1 MMIYQPGIFVNL
13 FICGCSL
20 PVFFLKWKREKA
32 MFSIQ
37 HIIWIVISV
46 AAIVFGIFVLK
57 KKKPTLRQV
66 LTSACVVCV
75 ASELVKVFSCLQL
88 VPSADGSILYPYLEL
103 QHLPLHLC
111 SIQLFFILYCRF
123 GKGSIAGSRSKQLI
137 LQFMYPT
144 CAVGAPFA
152 IILPSIFNTTISV
165 SQAFTHPIAYQTFLY
180 HAMLIVLGMYIPMSG
195 EVKFSWKTYGKTM
208 GFLGLVFFAQIYLN
222 SLFADV
228 TYVNGKLSAV
238 NYVTNF
244 FFVFKTPIGI
254 ALNTKLA
261 WMIYVAILV
270 ALAFLLIWLL
280 YLPLRKTRCW
290 EKTGSDNQ

>member
-1 MMIYQPGIFVNL
+1 
-13 FICGCSL
+13 
-20 PVFFLKWKREKA
+20 

-46 AAIVFGIFVLK
+46 VLIALGVVIVK
-57 KKKPTLRQV
+57 KKRPTLMQV

-111 SIQLFFILYCRF
+111 SIQLVFIFWCRF
-123 GKGSIAGSRSKQLI
+123 GRGTVAENRTKQFL

-144 CAVGAPFA
+144 CAIGAPFA
-152 IILPSIFNTTISV
+152 IILPSIFNTTITV

-180 HAMLIVLGMYIPMSG
+180 HALLIVLGIYIPMSG
-195 EVKFSWKTYGKTM
+195 
-208 GFLGLVFFAQIYLN
+208 QIYLN

-261 WMIYVAILV
+261 WMVYVAILV
-270 ALAFLLIWLL
+270 ALAFLLVWLL

-290 EKTGSDNQ
+290 DNPASSQVREQS